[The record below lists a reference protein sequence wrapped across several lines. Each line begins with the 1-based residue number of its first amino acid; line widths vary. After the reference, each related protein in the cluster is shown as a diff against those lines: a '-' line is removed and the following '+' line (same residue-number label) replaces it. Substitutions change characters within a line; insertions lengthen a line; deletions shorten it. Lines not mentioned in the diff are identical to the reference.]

1 MRCERICGLGR
12 HLSNLNKD
20 CSDTFAAQWFER
32 TLDDSAI
39 RRIDL
44 PHLFLTAD
52 AILITLDNV
61 ASGLVVYPARVHS
74 RLMEE
79 LPFMV
84 SFMFIIIYC
93 LLLCELRAPESV
105 SGAGMFF
112 FRKFGS

>member
-1 MRCERICGLGR
+1 M
-12 HLSNLNKD
+12 
-20 CSDTFAAQWFER
+20 T
-32 TLDDSAI
+32 AI

-84 SFMFIIIYC
+84 SLIFILIC
-93 LLLCELRAPESV
+93 CFLLWELRAQELFREPAFV
-105 SGAGMFF
+105 LGAWLL
-112 FRKFGS
+112 SS